1 MSQSNMGEC
10 TKVASED
17 LTAKQFYIVQ
27 MDSSGDMEIGE
38 GATDLLLGVL
48 QNKPDDGE
56 AGIYRHVGTSKVVA
70 SGAIAIGA
78 RVTTDSAGKAVTTT
92 TNGDLVVGVALEAA
106 ANDGD
111 IIEIQL
117 VMSREHFV
125 EIS

>member
-1 MSQSNMGEC
+1 MGEC

-17 LTAKQFYIVQ
+17 LTTKQFYIVQ

>member
-1 MSQSNMGEC
+1 MSQSNMGEK
-10 TKVASED
+10 TKLASED
-17 LTAKQFYIVQ
+17 LSAKQYYIMQ

-48 QNKPDDGE
+48 QDKPESGQ
-56 AGIYRHVGTSKVVA
+56 AGTYRHTGTSKVVA
-70 SGAIAIGA
+70 SGAIAIGD

-92 TNGDLVVGVALEAA
+92 TNGNLVVGQALEAA

-111 IIEIQL
+111 IIEIKL

>member
-125 EIS
+125 EIA